1 MGFKEIGHLFSHGGS
16 CAKAS
21 ALMNPLK
28 RPLPHSED
36 IPILRPRATPPT
48 NPENFVIGGH
58 EFNLGDAPLD
68 SATLASLYRMAG
80 LSQEPVDPD
89 LESEEPL
96 PNPNQKQLFP
106 DLEHLLAYTLFQ
118 QEGESRVSERNMNFF
133 LMLMRDT
140 RLDRSKFPANVKGW
154 CGPFSPSS
162 SHHAHDSFFMITS
175 PQENRPGS

>member
-1 MGFKEIGHLFSHGGS
+1 MRFKEIGHLIGHGGA
-16 CAKAS
+16 CAEAFG
-21 ALMNPLK
+21 LMNPLK
-28 RPLPHSED
+28 RPHLQLSEED
-36 IPILRPRATPPT
+36 IPIPRPRPT
-48 NPENFVIGGH
+48 NPESCVIGGH
-58 EFNLGDAPLD
+58 ESTLGDVPLD
-68 SATLASLYRMAG
+68 SATMASLYQMAG

-96 PNPNQKQLFP
+96 PDPNQKHLFP